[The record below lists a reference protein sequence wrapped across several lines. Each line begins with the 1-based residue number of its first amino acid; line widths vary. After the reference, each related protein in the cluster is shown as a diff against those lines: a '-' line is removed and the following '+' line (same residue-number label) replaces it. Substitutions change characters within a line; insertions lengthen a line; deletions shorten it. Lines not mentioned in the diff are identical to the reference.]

1 MLLLAIFGNSRG
13 TASKAEGGPPAAEP
27 EANFRELMR
36 SNQFVL
42 QQMNRQFTRHVQR
55 SGKAY
60 PGRLVN
66 PLIRSDQT
74 QSEMHPGRTRREGPL
89 LDSAAASLE
98 NMRLQHSL
106 QQCDWD
112 GRF

>member
-1 MLLLAIFGNSRG
+1 
-13 TASKAEGGPPAAEP
+13 
-27 EANFRELMR
+27 MR
-36 SNQFVL
+36 NNQFVL

-60 PGRLVN
+60 PGRLVD

-74 QSEMHPGRTRREGPL
+74 QSETRPVGIRPEGL
-89 LDSAAASLE
+89 LVASAAASLE
-98 NMRLQHSL
+98 NMWLQRSL
-106 QQCDWD
+106 QQCEWD